1 MKNRL
6 HLFLQSVHRRGQLFN
21 LLMGLAVL
29 CAWGIL
35 LFLACFAIDWLV
47 RMPMPGRFILLA
59 LLLGI
64 SLRWAWRTGWR
75 YVRSCSLTRCAL
87 QVEEHCKGLE
97 SLLIS
102 GVQFGQ
108 DREAAGTSVDL
119 EELTIARADQA
130 VVPLESAEVVPFK
143 GLKKPSALAALG
155 AVAIMVL
162 VLINTP
168 VLSAGLA
175 RIFTPWRAVSYP
187 TRTRIDLDQADMVVR
202 EGGGLRIGVRLGG
215 EVPGIARLTLRT
227 GRGHPREH
235 QLDVV
240 DGACGYQIPAVF
252 RSFEYAVMAG
262 DAETDWQT
270 VTVIPA
276 PRVVGP
282 RIRLVYPDYM
292 QRAPEVMEAM
302 SLTVPEGV
310 HITWE
315 LRLDRPVRKAA
326 FRMDGGVPAAS
337 KVSEDGFT
345 VTHSATADASGAYA
359 FAWTEKDYGF
369 KFDSTTYYL
378 QVSPD
383 QRPHVELT
391 RPARNIFATV
401 GRELVLACRLRD
413 DHGIGAAKVIY
424 RQNNTDEQIVP
435 LSLQATAGRSTRELD
450 WDYRDAVKDLNVGDS
465 VSFTL
470 EVSDRYPNG
479 PHRARS
485 ESRRVTFL
493 SEEDYLQ
500 KVNER
505 ITRLL
510 SRIRTIYRQERSAH
524 VSLGELDPLGDAFR
538 QRCFL
543 ESARQDMLTETV
555 ELLCTGLEDVVDD
568 LRANG
573 IEDEAQ
579 FRRIGMFRERLR
591 SVSRE
596 QITKAAVQLRDLG
609 AARDGGAEG
618 LSQAA
623 ATVNHAARELGRLV
637 ALQGAAQAMEVMA
650 MELHVI
656 ARMQNKLRI
665 EAMEGAREAGDLSVE
680 QEALAAWLDQF
691 LKALESGVDYPKG
704 PLKAVRLSRRIKDLR
719 SAGIGDAMEQAA
731 DLLKGGQGRK
741 AVDRQDAIV
750 VNLLRLECA
759 ARAGAE
765 HEALR
770 RARDLLAGAVDTLAP
785 AAPASEDTPADPLP
799 VRLDGLR
806 RKLQRLLL
814 PDIPAPVADLLSESP
829 PKVPPVETL
838 TASGRQALKDA
849 IRLSQAGNGPE
860 ARARQARAEED
871 FRALLAIVQTRLDEV
886 TRADRYVGKAAL
898 AMDHSSRIGELLSGQ
913 MGLAERTENAA
924 SGEAGG
930 ARLAAAQL
938 RLSKETL
945 RIHKRIGGRQ
955 EGTEPTGR
963 FVQPVRKLL
972 KEAAAAMVKAH
983 AALQG
988 KTPGQAIT
996 HQDIAADAL
1005 RHAIDLSNKECTCWT
1020 RVVNMISNAKATG
1033 VPAGYLAD
1041 IAAEQHDFI
1050 EVTRRRPPGDKKHL
1064 LKVQVNLLRAMQMAV
1079 NLTGGIGTSPAFD
1092 AGVDEA
1098 KSSMTQSLK
1107 NIYEETLP
1115 GAADAQSQAV
1125 GSLRYLAGQLDDAID
1140 RFDYF
1145 TTVLEF
1151 LRRRHSEGVSILSRL
1166 SELDAALTEEDT
1178 ALPAMVKAAEALSR
1192 DAEVF
1197 AAQMVRATGKTQYA
1211 GAQAPLARAVAALKT
1226 GDRDACVKAISAA
1239 RESLRQSMAEL
1250 LDLGARIDYV
1260 RMFRSDKFRRL
1271 PPDGSPLEQSPPE
1284 WWVMLDMVTLL
1295 HRQRDLAHALSSA
1308 DAAKRS
1314 DLVPRMRKLR
1324 DKAAGLVQSSANHRL
1339 VAQARARLIEAIGH
1353 VEKASYRE
1361 AAEELHASNVLLRH
1375 CILEYALKYIPE
1387 PDPSQAGRLEGGK
1400 STDIHDIRLPDIML
1414 DALDKDW
1421 GGVEGEERRPGRTE
1435 WEVLGRRARAALNE
1449 NFVRELPLEYRE
1461 FLKDYYER
1469 LTE

>member
-1 MKNRL
+1 
-6 HLFLQSVHRRGQLFN
+6 
-21 LLMGLAVL
+21 MGLAAL

-87 QVEEHCKGLE
+87 KVEDHCNGLE

-108 DREAAGTSVDL
+108 DREASGTSADL
-119 EELTIARADQA
+119 EELTIAKADQA
-130 VVPLESAEVVPFK
+130 VVPLKSAEVVPFK

-155 AVAIMVL
+155 AVAIMAL

-202 EGGGLRIGVRLGG
+202 EGGGLHIGVRLGG
-215 EVPGIARLTLRT
+215 EVPERARLTLRT
-227 GRGHPREH
+227 GKGRPREH

-240 DGACGYQIPAVF
+240 DGTCGYQISAVF

-276 PRVVGP
+276 PRVARP
-282 RIRLVYPDYM
+282 RIRLVYPDYV
-292 QRAPEVMEAM
+292 RRDPEVMEAM
-302 SLTVPEGV
+302 TLTVPEGV

-315 LRLDRPVRKAA
+315 LQLDRPVSKAA
-326 FRMDGGVPAAS
+326 LRMDGGVPAAS
-337 KVSEDGFT
+337 KVSEDGLT
-345 VTHSATADASGAYA
+345 VTHSTTAAASGSYA
-359 FAWTEKDYGF
+359 FAWTEKDHGF
-369 KFDSTTYYL
+369 NFDSTTYYL

-391 RPARNIFATV
+391 TPARNIFATV
-401 GRELVLACRLRD
+401 GRKLVLACRVQD

-424 RQNNTDEQIVP
+424 RKNNTGEQIVP
-435 LSLQATAGRSTRELD
+435 LSLQATAGRTARNID
-450 WDYRDAVKDLNVGDS
+450 WDYRDAVTDLSVGDS
-465 VSFTL
+465 VTFTL

-500 KVNER
+500 KMNEQ
-505 ITRLL
+505 IARLL

-543 ESARQDMLTETV
+543 ESARQDMLTETI

-579 FRRIGMFRERLR
+579 FRQIGMFGERLR

-609 AARDGGAEG
+609 ATRDGGAEG

-623 ATVNHAARELGRLV
+623 STVNLAARELGRLV
-637 ALQGAAQAMEVMA
+637 VRLGAAQAMEVMA
-650 MELHVI
+650 MEVHVI
-656 ARMQNKLRI
+656 AGMQNELRI
-665 EAMEGAREAGDLSVE
+665 DALEATREAGDLSVE
-680 QEALAAWLDQF
+680 QEALAAWLDELLEA
-691 LKALESGVDYPKG
+691 LKSGVDYPKG

-719 SAGIGDAMEQAA
+719 SAGIGEAMEQAA
-731 DLLKGGQGRK
+731 SLLKGGKGRK
-741 AVDRQDAIV
+741 AVDQQNVIV
-750 VNLLRLECA
+750 AGLLRLECA

-785 AAPASEDTPADPLP
+785 AAPASEDTPAAPLP
-799 VRLDGLR
+799 ERLDGLR

-814 PDIPAPVADLLSESP
+814 PDIPAPVSDLLSETA

-838 TASGRQALKDA
+838 TASGREALTDA
-849 IRLSQAGNGPE
+849 IRLFQAGNDGSQ
-860 ARARQARAEED
+860 ARAQQARAEEA
-871 FRALLAIVQTRLDEV
+871 FRAILAIVQTRLDEV

-898 AMDHSSRIGELLSGQ
+898 AMDHSSRIAELLNGQ
-913 MGLAERTENAA
+913 MSLAERTEDAA
-924 SGEAGG
+924 SGETGG
-930 ARLAAAQL
+930 AQLAAAQL

-945 RIHKRIGGRQ
+945 RIHERIGGQ
-955 EGTEPTGR
+955 QGGTEPPGR

-972 KEAAAAMVKAH
+972 KEAADAMVRAH
-983 AALQG
+983 AALRG
-988 KTPGQAIT
+988 NTPGQAIT

-1005 RHAIDLSNKECTCWT
+1005 KKAIGLSNEECTGWT
-1020 RVVNMISNAKATG
+1020 RVVNMISNAEATG
-1033 VPAGYLAD
+1033 VPAGYMAD

-1050 EVTRRRPPGDKKHL
+1050 EVTRRRPPGDKTQL
-1064 LKVQVNLLRAMQMAV
+1064 LKVQVNLLTAMKMAV

-1092 AGVDEA
+1092 AGVDAA
-1098 KSSMTQSLK
+1098 KSRMTQSLQ
-1107 NIYEETLP
+1107 NIFEETLP

-1151 LRRRHSEGVSILSRL
+1151 LRCRHSEEVSILSRL
-1166 SELDAALTEEDT
+1166 SELDAALAEQDT

-1192 DAEVF
+1192 DAKVF
-1197 AAQMVRATGKTQYA
+1197 AAQTVRATGREHYA

-1239 RESLRQSMAEL
+1239 RESLRESMAEL

-1260 RMFRSDKFRRL
+1260 RMLRSDKFRPL
-1271 PPDGSPLEQSPPE
+1271 PTDDTPLEPSPPE

-1295 HRQRDLAHALSSA
+1295 HRQKELANALSSG

-1314 DLVPRMRKLR
+1314 DLVLGMRQLG
-1324 DKAAGLVQSSANHRL
+1324 DKAAGLVQSSASHRL
-1339 VAQARARLIEAIGH
+1339 VVGAQTRLIEAIEH
-1353 VEKASYRE
+1353 VEKASNKE
-1361 AAEELHASNVLLRH
+1361 AAEALHASNTLLRH
-1375 CILEYALKYIPE
+1375 CILEYALKFIPA
-1387 PDPSQAGRLEGGK
+1387 PNSGQPMRNGKGK
-1400 STDIHDIRLPDIML
+1400 SVDIFDQRLSDTML
-1414 DALDKDW
+1414 EAFDKDW
-1421 GGVEGEERRPGRTE
+1421 GGVEGEERKAGRTE
-1435 WEVLGRRARAALNE
+1435 WEVLGGRIRAALNE

-1461 FLKDYYER
+1461 FLKDYYQR